1 MTLKE
6 LLQQSLLES
15 ELPPE
20 LGKIKVMG
28 LSSDSRYVEPGD
40 LFFAKQGNSSHGLDY
55 LPALLEKGVSAIIY
69 EDPLGTHSHLLE
81 GVASLKVENIDQLMR
96 EVTFRFYADLQSRIE
111 LIGVTGTEGK
121 TSVTQFIVKAFS
133 GLNIDCGLVGTNGIG
148 FLDNLKENTHTTP
161 DLMALYQSL
170 AEIDDNDDVRVLIN
184 GMLPI
189 AIEVT
194 SHALDQKRVEGLS
207 FETTVFTNLNRDHLD
222 YHGTLEAY
230 GEAKAR
236 LFLEYPQKNSVINID
251 DVFGEKLN
259 NELATQRPEVR
270 RFPYGT
276 KESAEENYLQIK
288 DLKLHEQGLDFN
300 LQFNGIEYPITSHL
314 YGAFNAYNL
323 VAAIGTLL
331 SFRLRIEWIVE
342 IVPLITNV
350 KGRMEM
356 VHLKNGAVAVV
367 DYAHKPN
374 ALKQALISLREH
386 LDGGRLIAV
395 FGCGGNRDTGK
406 RPLMAEIAE
415 EYADQVIVTSDNPRF
430 EDPLAIIKDIQ
441 AGFKNPDADTIVE
454 EVDRAKAIRL
464 AISRSQSGDIILIAG
479 KGHEDYQILGDREIY
494 FSDFAEVQKNNEE
507 L

>member
-6 LLQQSLLES
+6 LLAQSLIES
-15 ELPPE
+15 DLSPE
-20 LGKIKVMG
+20 LAEIEVSG
-28 LSSDSRYVEPGD
+28 LSSDSRYVESGD
-40 LFFAKQGNSSHGLDY
+40 LFFAKQGATAHGLDF
-55 LPALLEKGVSAIIY
+55 LPALLEKGVAAIIY
-69 EDPLGTHSHLLE
+69 EDPKGTWIDPLV
-81 GVASLKVENIDQLMR
+81 GVAALKVEDIDPLMR
-96 EVTFRFYADLQSRIE
+96 SVTFRFYEELQSRIE

-121 TSVTQFIVKAFS
+121 TSVTQFITKAFS
-133 GLNIDCGLVGTNGIG
+133 GLNIDCGLIGTNGIG
-148 FLDNLKENTHTTP
+148 FLGHLKENTHTTP

-170 AEIDDNDDVRVLIN
+170 AEIDANDDVRVLIN

-189 AIEVT
+189 AVEVT
-194 SHALDQKRVEGLS
+194 SHALDQKRIEGLS

-230 GEAKAR
+230 GDAKAR
-236 LFLEYPQKNSVINID
+236 LFLEYPQKNSIINID
-251 DVFGEKLN
+251 DAFGAKINQALKE
-259 NELATQRPEVR
+259 ARPEVR
-270 RFPYGT
+270 RFPYGMQAC
-276 KESAEENYLQIK
+276 AEKDYLRIK
-288 DLKLHEQGLDFN
+288 DLRLHEQGLDFN
-300 LQFNGIEYPITSHL
+300 LCFNGSEYPISSHL

-331 SFRLRIEWIVE
+331 SFRLRIEWIIE

-386 LDGGRLIAV
+386 LEGGRLISV

-406 RPLMAEIAE
+406 RPLMAAIAE
-415 EYADQVIVTSDNPRF
+415 EFSDQVIVTSDNPRF
-430 EDPLAIIKDIQ
+430 EDPLAIIKDIE
-441 AGFKNPDADTIVE
+441 AGFKNSSADTIIVE
-454 EVDRAKAIRL
+454 ADRAEAIRL
-464 AISRSQSGDIILIAG
+464 AISRSQMGDIVLIAG

>member
-6 LLQQSLLES
+6 LLQHHIALGTISHELE
-15 ELPPE
+15 EIE
-20 LGKIKVMG
+20 VTG
-28 LSSDSRYVEPGD
+28 LSSDSRYVEQGD
-40 LFFAKQGNSSHGLDY
+40 LFFARQGAKSHGLDY
-55 LPALLEKGVSAIIY
+55 LPALIEKGVAAIIY
-69 EDPLGTHSHLLE
+69 EDPQNIIAPPKE
-81 GVASLKVENIDQLMR
+81 IPSLQVEDIDQLMR
-96 EVTFRFYADLQSRIE
+96 DVTFQFYQDLQSRIE

-121 TSVTQFIVKAFS
+121 TSVTQFIAKAFS
-133 GLNIDCGLVGTNGIG
+133 GLNIDCGLIGTNGIG
-148 FLDNLKENTHTTP
+148 FMGSLKENTHTTP

-170 AEIDDNDDVRVLIN
+170 AEIDANDDVRVLMN

-189 AIEVT
+189 ALEVT

-222 YHGTLEAY
+222 YHGTIEAY
-230 GEAKAR
+230 GAAKER
-236 LFLEYPQKNSVINID
+236 LFLEYSQNNSVINID
-251 DVFGEKLN
+251 DAFGEKINARLR
-259 NELATQRPEVR
+259 EERPEIR

-276 KESAEENYLQIK
+276 KASNEENYLWIK
-288 DLKLHEQGLDFN
+288 DLRLHEQGLSFI
-300 LQFNGIEYPITSHL
+300 LQFNGQEYPIESHL

-342 IVPLITNV
+342 IIPLITNV

-374 ALKQALISLREH
+374 ALKQALVSLREH
-386 LDGGRLIAV
+386 LHEGRLISV

-406 RPLMAEIAE
+406 RSLMAAISE
-415 EYADQVIVTSDNPRF
+415 EFADQVIVTSDNPRF
-430 EDPLAIIKDIQ
+430 EDPLAIIAEIET
-441 AGFKNPDADTIVE
+441 GFKNPDSAAIIRVP
-454 EVDRAKAIRL
+454 DRAEAIKT
-464 AISRSQSGDIILIAG
+464 AISRSEKGDIILIAG

>member
-6 LLQQSLLES
+6 LLQPSLLES
-15 ELPPE
+15 ELSPE
-20 LGKIKVMG
+20 LAKIEVTG
-28 LSSDSRYVEPGD
+28 LSSDSRYVASGD
-40 LFFAKQGNSSHGLDY
+40 LFFAKQGSASHGLDY
-55 LPALLEKGVSAIIY
+55 LPALLEKGIAAVIY
-69 EDPLGTHSHLLE
+69 EDPLGQFEKAPE
-81 GVASLKVENIDQLMR
+81 GVMSLKVDDIDQLMR
-96 EVTFRFYADLQSRIE
+96 EVTFRFYEDLQSRIE

-148 FLDNLKENTHTTP
+148 FLGNLKENTHTTP

-170 AEIDDNDDVRVLIN
+170 AEIDANDDVRVLIN

-189 AIEVT
+189 ALEVT

-236 LFLEYPQKNSVINID
+236 LFLEYLQKNSVINID
-251 DVFGEKLN
+251 DVFGAKLN
-259 NELATQRPEVR
+259 QELAVKRSEVR

-276 KESAEENYLQIK
+276 KESLEENYLQIK

-300 LQFNGIEYPITSHL
+300 LRFNGNEYPITSHL

-323 VAAIGTLL
+323 VAAVGTLL

-342 IVPLITNV
+342 ILPLITNV

-374 ALKQALISLREH
+374 ALQQALISLRAH
-386 LDGGRLIAV
+386 IDGGKLISV

-406 RPLMAEIAE
+406 RPLMAAISE
-415 EYADQVIVTSDNPRF
+415 EYADETIVTSDNPRF
-430 EDPLAIIKDIQ
+430 EDPAAIINDIK
-441 AGFKNPDADTIVE
+441 AGFKNPNADSII
-454 EVDRAKAIRL
+454 EVIDRAEAIRL
-464 AISRSQSGDIILIAG
+464 AISRSQKGDIILIAG

>member
-1 MTLKE
+1 MILQD
-6 LLQQSLLES
+6 LLQQSGVVNEI
-15 ELPPE
+15 PPE
-20 LGKIKVMG
+20 FSQITIMG
-28 LSSDSRYVEPGD
+28 LSSDSRYAQKGD
-40 LFFAKQGNSSHGLDY
+40 LFFAKQGAVSHGLDY
-55 LPALLEKGVSAIIY
+55 LDALLDAGISAVIY
-69 EDPLGTHSHLLE
+69 EDAEDRYTDFKGIP
-81 GVASLKVENIDQLMR
+81 ALKVTNIDALMR
-96 EVTFRFYADLQSRIE
+96 ELTFKFHEALQSRIE

-121 TSVTQFIVKAFS
+121 TSVTQFITKAFS
-133 GLNIDCGLVGTNGIG
+133 ALNVDCGLVGTNGIG
-148 FLDNLKENTHTTP
+148 FLENLKENTHTTP

-170 AEIDDNDDVRVLIN
+170 AEIDSAEDVRVLLS

-189 AIEVT
+189 ALEVT
-194 SHALDQKRVEGLS
+194 SHALDQKRVEGLR
-207 FETTVFTNLNRDHLD
+207 FKTTVFTNLNRDHLD

-236 LFLEYPQKNSVINID
+236 LFMEYAQDYSVINID
-251 DVFGEKLN
+251 DAFGAKLN
-259 NELATQRPEVR
+259 QRLSQERPNIQ

-276 KESAEENYLQIK
+276 KASDEAHYLQIQN
-288 DLKLHEQGLDFN
+288 LELHEKGLRFI
-300 LQFNGIEYPITSHL
+300 LCYEGAQYPIESHL

-323 VAAIGTLL
+323 VAAIGVLL
-331 SFRLRIEWIVE
+331 SFDIPITHIIEV
-342 IVPLITNV
+342 VPAITNV

-374 ALKQALISLREH
+374 ALQQALISLREH
-386 LDGGRLIAV
+386 LDNGRLVSI

-415 EYADQVIVTSDNPRF
+415 AFADEVIVTSDNPRF
-430 EDPLAIIKDIQ
+430 EDPLLIIKDIE
-441 AGFKNPDADTIVE
+441 AGFKDRNAEKIIVE
-454 EVDRAKAIRL
+454 ADRAKAIAL
-464 AISRSQSGDIILIAG
+464 AISRSQKGDIILIAG

>member
-1 MTLKE
+1 MILKE
-6 LLQQSLLES
+6 LLQQSIVAGDI
-15 ELPPE
+15 PPE
-20 LGKIKVMG
+20 LGLIEVSG
-28 LSSDSRYVEPGD
+28 LSSDSRYVEAGD
-40 LFFAKQGNSSHGLDY
+40 LFFAKQGAQSHGLDF
-55 LPALLEKGVSAIIY
+55 LPALIEKGVAAIIY
-69 EDPLGTHSHLLE
+69 EDPQNNATAPLNIP
-81 GVASLKVENIDQLMR
+81 ALKVENIDALMR
-96 EVTFRFYADLQSRIE
+96 AVTFKFYEDLQSRIE

-133 GLNIDCGLVGTNGIG
+133 GLNIDCGLIGTNGIG
-148 FLDNLKENTHTTP
+148 FMGNLKENTHTTP

-170 AEIDDNDDVRVLIN
+170 AEIDANDDVRVLIS

-189 AIEVT
+189 ALEVT
-194 SHALDQKRVEGLS
+194 SHALDQKRVEGLA

-222 YHGTLEAY
+222 YHGTIESY

-236 LFLEYPQKNSVINID
+236 LFLEYAQNNSVINID
-251 DVFGEKLN
+251 DAFGEKLN
-259 NELATQRPEVR
+259 TQLRETRPEVR

-276 KESAEENYLQIK
+276 KESNEPNYLQIK
-288 DLKLHEQGLDFN
+288 NLKLHEQGLSFT
-300 LQFNGIEYPITSHL
+300 LRFNGEEYPIESHL

-331 SFRLRIEWIVE
+331 SFRLRIEWILE

-386 LDGGRLIAV
+386 LDEGRLVSV

-406 RPLMAEIAE
+406 RPLMAEISE
-415 EYADQVIVTSDNPRF
+415 EFADLVVVTSDNPRF
-430 EDPLAIIKDIQ
+430 EDPLLIIKDIE
-441 AGFKNPDADTIVE
+441 AGFKNPESDAIVVE
-454 EVDRAKAIRL
+454 PDRAKAIKL
-464 AISRSQSGDIILIAG
+464 AISRSEPGDIILIAG